1 MKYYV
6 YKKIFTLKSN
16 FNSRQILSC
25 PKLMT
30 LPIEKQC
37 VLVTGAG
44 RGLGS
49 EIAKSFHREGA
60 KVIINYRNS
69 YESAKKLS
77 DSLGENAILIQGDI
91 REKGQVSKMHEELA
105 SQNIRVDTI
114 IHNAINDFIFNGDQ
128 RKKIDTIEWQD
139 FQSQI
144 ETTQKGFLN
153 LLNIFTP
160 HMKNNSFGRVI
171 SIGTN
176 LFQNP
181 VIPYHDYTAAKGG
194 LLSLTRTA
202 AIDLGQFNITVNM
215 VSGGLLKI
223 TDASKGTPDSV
234 FEYISSITPLRRVT
248 TTDDFSD
255 AVLFFAS
262 PWSRAVTGQNLIVDG
277 GLVLN

>member
-1 MKYYV
+1 M
-6 YKKIFTLKSN
+6 S
-16 FNSRQILSC
+16 
-25 PKLMT
+25 
-30 LPIEKQC
+30 LPINEQS
-37 VLVTGAG
+37 VLITGAG

-69 YESAKKLS
+69 FESAKELKNT
-77 DSLGENAILIQGDI
+77 LGENSILIKGDI
-91 REKGQVSKMHEELA
+91 RKKEEVLKMRQDLID
-105 SQNIRVDTI
+105 QQITINTI
-114 IHNAINDFIFNGDQ
+114 IHNAINDYKFNGEK
-128 RKKIDTIEWQD
+128 RKKIDEINWQD

-144 ETTQKGFLN
+144 ETSQKGFLN

-160 HMKNNSFGRVI
+160 NMRKDHFGRFI
-171 SIGTN
+171 TIGTN

-181 VIPYHDYTAAKGG
+181 VVPYHDYTAAKGG
-194 LLSLTRTA
+194 LLSITRTA

-215 VSGGLLKI
+215 ISGGLLKI
-223 TDASKGTPDSV
+223 TDASKDTPEEV
-234 FEYISSITPLRRVT
+234 FNYIKSITPLRRVT

-262 PWSRAVTGQNLIVDG
+262 PWSRAITGQNLIVDG